1 MLKSKTLQ
9 MFADDVDQALI
20 KGGTSLVR
28 EVCRHITGSNPKI
41 AAFMASKLVE
51 WRYGKAT
58 ETVINEE
65 RKAIEPGTDFFQAE
79 DTTGLGKPN

>member
-9 MFADDVDQALI
+9 MFADEVEQALI

-28 EVCRHITGSNPKI
+28 EVCRHITKGDPKT
-41 AAFMASKLVE
+41 AALMTGKLVE

-65 RKAIEPGTDFFQAE
+65 REAIEPGTDFFNSK
-79 DTTGLGKPN
+79 DTAGLGKPN

>member
-1 MLKSKTLQ
+1 
-9 MFADDVDQALI
+9 MFADEVEQALI

-28 EVCRHITGSNPKI
+28 EVCRHITKGDPKT
-41 AAFMASKLVE
+41 AAMMTGKLVE

-58 ETVINEE
+58 ETISIEE
-65 RKAIEPGTDFFQAE
+65 RKAIEPGTDFFQAQ